1 MAHHVQVDVPF
12 VSVRQIEKVYG
23 GVHALKGVSLD
34 FHRGSIHALIGENGA
49 GKSTLVK
56 IIAGAVPTDRGAIY
70 VNGTAVR
77 PGNLHDALDRGITMI
92 SQERSIVPHRS
103 VLENVF
109 LGRRGG
115 FGLTSERDWLRRF
128 EELTQR
134 IGFTDLP
141 PRQSAGSLA
150 SARQQQVEIIRA
162 LAIDARM
169 IIMDEPTAGLTR
181 HEADQLLALARRL
194 AADGTCIVFVS
205 HLIEE
210 VLSISDTISVLR
222 DGQLVI
228 TTTPDAVTP
237 AVLVSHMVGRSVDTL
252 YPEPPPVPADSPVVL
267 KAAHLRRKGAVSSVS
282 IEIRRGEIVGFAGLV
297 GSGRSEAARLIF
309 GADPADDGEVTVG
322 DQKLRLR
329 SPLEAM
335 SAGIAMIPEARRE
348 QGLLMTRS
356 VRENVSLASLSRI
369 VRLGFVRRRR
379 EQDLVT
385 EMMTA
390 LDLRGGGIE
399 REVRTFSGGNQQKVL
414 FARWL
419 MRSPAVL
426 IADEPTRGIDIG
438 AKVQIHRLLCRL
450 ASEGMAV
457 LLISS
462 EIEEVMA
469 LSHRL
474 YVFRH
479 GAIVAHFERGSASRE
494 EVLTA
499 AVADPNGQAV
509 H

>member
-1 MAHHVQVDVPF
+1 MESRVQMEAPF
-12 VSVRQIEKVYG
+12 VSVRQIEKAYG
-23 GVHALKGVSLD
+23 GVRALSGVSLD
-34 FHRGSIHALIGENGA
+34 FHRGSIHALVGENGA
-49 GKSTLVK
+49 GKSTLAK
-56 IIAGAVPTDRGAIY
+56 ILAGAVRADHGAVY
-70 VNGTAVR
+70 VDGTVIR
-77 PGNLHDALDRGITMI
+77 PGSLHDALHRGITMI
-92 SQERSIVPHRS
+92 AQERTIVPHRS

-115 FGLTSERDWLRRF
+115 FGLASERDWLRRF
-128 EELTQR
+128 EEVTQR

-141 PRQSAGSLA
+141 PRQAAGKLA

-162 LAIDARM
+162 LATNARM
-169 IIMDEPTAGLTR
+169 IIMDEPTAGLTS
-181 HEADQLLALARRL
+181 HEAHQLLDLTRRL

-205 HLIEE
+205 HMIEE

-228 TTTPDAVTP
+228 TTSPEAATP
-237 AVLVSHMVGRSVDTL
+237 AMLVSHMVGRAVDTL
-252 YPEPPPVPADSPVVL
+252 YPEPSPVPGDAPVVL
-267 KAAHLRRKGAVSSVS
+267 RASQLRRRGIVSDVS

-309 GADPADDGEVTVG
+309 GADPADAGEVTVG
-322 DQKLRLR
+322 NQKLRPR
-329 SPLEAM
+329 SPVEAM
-335 SAGIAMIPEARRE
+335 TAGIAMIPEARRE
-348 QGLLMTRS
+348 QGLLMTRT

-385 EMMTA
+385 EMATA
-390 LDLRGGGIE
+390 LDLRGGIE
-399 REVRTFSGGNQQKVL
+399 RDVWMLSGGNQQKAL

-419 MRSPAVL
+419 LRNPVVL

-450 ASEGMAV
+450 ASEGTAV

-462 EIEEVMA
+462 EIDEVMA

-474 YVFRH
+474 YVFRR
-479 GAIVAHFERGSASRE
+479 GTIVAHFERGSASRE

-499 AVADPNGQAV
+499 AVADTNGQAV